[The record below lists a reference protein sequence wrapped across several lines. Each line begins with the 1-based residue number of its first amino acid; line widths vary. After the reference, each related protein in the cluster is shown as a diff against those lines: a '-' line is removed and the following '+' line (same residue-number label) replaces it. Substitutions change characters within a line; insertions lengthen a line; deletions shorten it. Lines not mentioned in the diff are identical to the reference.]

1 MTKITET
8 APIKRYVG
16 NGTTKNFPFGFM
28 FWKTPEINVYLNDTL
43 QNSGYVITSD
53 DITKGGTV
61 VFTTAPA
68 QNTSITI
75 TRVVGIKRY
84 TDFQESGVFKADV
97 MNDELN
103 RIIAEIQ
110 QIAEVLDRCL
120 KASVTSD
127 ITPEEHLNQIYQNLD
142 NKVAAAANSATAAAT
157 SASSA
162 LSSKNAAA
170 GSASAALSS
179 KNAAA
184 GSATAA
190 ANSASAA
197 AADKNTI
204 NTILET
210 SGFNTVKDNLT
221 GINTVAGNIGNVN
234 AAGNAAG
241 EIKAIN
247 NKISVIETLAAKL
260 YVLIRL
266 YDNLTSVINTS
277 VNMGDIIKVSSLFD
291 SNSALIFGGF
301 ANTTNYGKTYHGGTA
316 SAAASEYGETIHGGD
331 AMGSQIISYFDI
343 FKTCADNLSIYQN
356 APTYANQAVSAAQSA
371 NAALNTITERLAVI
385 HGGTATSF
393 N

>member
-8 APIKRYVG
+8 TPIKKYSG
-16 NGTTKNFPFGFM
+16 NGTTKAFPFGFM
-28 FWKTPEINVYLNDTL
+28 FWDTAEINVYLNDTF
-43 QNSGYVITSD
+43 QSSCFVITSD
-53 DITKGGTV
+53 DSTKGGTV
-61 VFTTAPA
+61 IFTTAPK
-68 QNTSITI
+68 QDTSITI
-75 TRVVGIKRY
+75 TRVIGIKRY
-84 TDFQESGVFKADV
+84 TEFAESGVFKAAV
-97 MNDELN
+97 INDELN

-110 QIAEVLDRCL
+110 QIDGVLERCL
-120 KASVTSD
+120 KTAVTSN
-127 ITPEEHLNQIYQNLD
+127 ITPDEYLSQIYTNL
-142 NKVAAAANSATAAAT
+142 NKKVTEAANSANAAASSASSASNSKNNAASSASAAAS

-162 LSSKNAAA
+162 LNSKNAAA
-170 GSASAALSS
+170 VSANAAALS
-179 KNAAA
+179 KAEINAV
-184 GSATAA
+184 
-190 ANSASAA
+190 
-197 AADKNTI
+197 
-204 NTILET
+204 LET

-221 GINTVAGNIGNVN
+221 DINTVAGNIGNVN

-316 SAAASEYGETIHGGD
+316 SAAASEYSETIHGGD